1 MGRVLPSGPL
11 QCEHG
16 YARELAA
23 AECPRCADRS
33 NMTRV
38 IAPPRAPQTRWH
50 GSATTFGPLVKIAV
64 TIALVLPPLLMGI
77 ALTYARSHPGN
88 LFLVVPI
95 AGFVMVDVQL
105 LPALWEPGRRRDR

>member
-1 MGRVLPSGPL
+1 MSALRRSV
-11 QCEHG
+11 EHDQSH
-16 YARELAA
+16 RAA
-23 AECPRCADRS
+23 ACASD
-33 NMTRV
+33 
-38 IAPPRAPQTRWH
+38 PWH

-105 LPALWEPGRRRDR
+105 LPALWEPARRRDR